1 MPSSELWISGPRDD
15 ALMTLDES
23 LIRIQQR
30 SEQGV
35 QVVVC
40 RFPLFPLDSGGGFG
54 RDVIGDA
61 VDAGDFSHDAA

>member
-1 MPSSELWISGPRDD
+1 MPSSELWISVPHND
-15 ALMTLDES
+15 AMMTLDES
-23 LIRIQQR
+23 LTWIQQR

-35 QVVVC
+35 LVAAC

-61 VDAGDFSHDAA
+61 VDAGDFGHDAA